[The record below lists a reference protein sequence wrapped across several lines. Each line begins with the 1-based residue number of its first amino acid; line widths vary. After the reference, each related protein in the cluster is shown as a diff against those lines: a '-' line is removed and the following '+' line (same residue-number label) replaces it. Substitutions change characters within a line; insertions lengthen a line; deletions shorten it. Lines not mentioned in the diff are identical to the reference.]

1 MNPGRAGGL
10 SDHGQEHKVEDD
22 MVGIRAEFD
31 AFAYLLASRGLL
43 PPLAVGLFGDG
54 DQVNRFLWNP
64 KSDIGILP
72 QQYELLAFVLALG
85 EGLPKLGSVVF
96 REAVSAGI
104 DGNFDSI
111 ILKIKPHVDPQEV
124 KRLEVWLATRV
135 QWKQLPALR
144 IAESFGKIDRFLFR
158 VGTMKEQQ
166 PD

>member
-1 MNPGRAGGL
+1 
-10 SDHGQEHKVEDD
+10 
-22 MVGIRAEFD
+22 
-31 AFAYLLASRGLL
+31 
-43 PPLAVGLFGDG
+43 
-54 DQVNRFLWNP
+54 
-64 KSDIGILP
+64 
-72 QQYELLAFVLALG
+72 LAFVLALG